1 MEQQST
7 SAQSGLNDQL
17 LIAMPQLEDSF
28 FENSVIYMWEHNNEG
43 AIGMAINLPLPI
55 QLKELLEQLG
65 IKDER
70 PVGAP
75 QTVLCGG
82 PVEPNKG
89 FILHDTLPESK
100 TWDATLTLGNNLF
113 ITTSKDILEDIA
125 KGEGPENYFVILGC
139 SGWGPGQVEQEITEN
154 AWFSCPANKEIIFST
169 EFDNKPKL
177 VAASLG
183 FDLSQLS
190 SDHGSC

>member
-1 MEQQST
+1 MEDPWSDVFVVPCHPFT
-7 SAQSGLNDQL
+7 CALVDHHPDHGVAVALDHGLREPAL
-17 LIAMPQLEDSF
+17 LPDVSELVAEQPASIAGL
-28 FENSVIYMWEHNNEG
+28 
-43 AIGMAINLPLPI
+43 
-55 QLKELLEQLG
+55 
-65 IKDER
+65 
-70 PVGAP
+70 
-75 QTVLCGG
+75 G
-82 PVEPNKG
+82 PV
-89 FILHDTLPESK
+89 
-100 TWDATLTLGNNLF
+100 LTAGEHEVL
-113 ITTSKDILEDIA
+113 A